1 MLFLFLRLANTN
13 TNASSLNHTL
23 FQEPALFAT
32 KGNSY
37 LKWDS
42 IDETQPLDL
51 LLRVVGF
58 GVARVNM
65 LNGFILLSKES
76 MI

>member
-42 IDETQPLDL
+42 IDDTTFSL

-65 LNGFILLSKES
+65 LNGFILLTKES